1 MNIHKQNSIYSKTK
15 MALDISNL
23 FLHYCIFYAVYTCK
37 NEDIKI
43 CFHF

>member
-23 FLHYCIFYAVYTCK
+23 FLHYCIFYAVFTCK
-37 NEDIKI
+37 NEDILMS
-43 CFHF
+43 FHF